1 MFANKSF
8 VQTALIASSIS
19 VLSCAQPAWS
29 NQWTDMFRTLLI
41 PQTGVASTDSIAARD
56 TQITNRIIDAINANK
71 LSTLDTQN
79 LKSQLDRIKSLESG
93 YRANRAGG
101 QLDAIE
107 TATLNAE
114 LNKVEASLNSM
125 LGVSSS
131 TTSNILGT
139 TFGASI
145 STNVDNFDASLA
157 DLKQRI
163 SRNLSSG
170 RLTIDEARSLTN
182 QYNRVL
188 SDRNNFKADG
198 TLTLD
203 ETNRLNQSLDDL
215 KRNITANNRDTQAW
229 PGIDGQQ
236 AAQAKRIDDGI
247 AAGKIS
253 RTEYEQ
259 LKAESNRIANQ
270 ETLARTNGLQLE
282 ETIALASSL
291 RDLDRRI
298 STSLNTNIGSSNFG
312 GWSNDR
318 DRMGDRD
325 GRDFDMRQ
333 SFVLKRIDE
342 GAANGR
348 LDAFE
353 AADLRADYTR
363 LEQLEAT
370 FRADGRLTS
379 SELNV
384 LQQGLESIISDLKEK
399 SASIAVQYPEIDN
412 KQTELKAKIDQG
424 VASGRIKRFDG
435 QKLSASLAWIATVE
449 AALRQSGGNLDK
461 AEADRI
467 LADLNRLSAK
477 IDHSA
482 SSPLQTLITRKNELQ
497 TKIDQNSASGKL
509 SQRSARNLRRE
520 LDRIGYSLAAYSPTA
535 TLPVADI
542 TRLTA
547 DMDRLNTQIT
557 TGLTYG
563 GDYRSGG
570 RGDWNQR

>member
-1 MFANKSF
+1 MFARKNL
-8 VQTALIASSIS
+8 VQAALIASSIS
-19 VLSCAQPAWS
+19 LVAATQPAWS

-71 LSTLDTQN
+71 LSTIDTQN
-79 LKSQLDRIKSLESG
+79 LKSQLDRIKSMESG
-93 YRANRAGG
+93 YRANRVGG

-114 LNKVEASLNSM
+114 LNKVEISLNQM
-125 LGVSSS
+125 LGLASNTS
-131 TTSNILGT
+131 TTL
-139 TFGASI
+139 GASVTT
-145 STNVDNFDASLA
+145 SVDNFDASLA
-157 DLKQRI
+157 ELKQRI
-163 SRNLSSG
+163 SKNLTTG

-188 SDRNNFKADG
+188 SDRNSFKADG
-198 TLTLD
+198 TLTFD
-203 ETNRLNQSLDDL
+203 ETNRLNQQIDEL
-215 KRNITANNRDTQAW
+215 KRSITANNHDIQVW

-247 AAGKIS
+247 AAGRVS

-282 ETIALASSL
+282 ETIALATSL
-291 RDLDRRI
+291 RDLDKRI
-298 STSLNTNIGSSNFG
+298 SVSLNNSVGSGFGGNPYQG
-312 GWSNDR
+312 GWSHDR
-318 DRMGDRD
+318 DGMGDRD

-333 SFVLKRIDE
+333 SYILKRIDE
-342 GAANGR
+342 ATANGR
-348 LDAFE
+348 LDAAE

-363 LEQLEAT
+363 LEQLEASY
-370 FRADGRLTS
+370 RADGRLSS

-384 LQQGLESIISDLKEK
+384 LQQGLESITTELKEK
-399 SASIAVQYPEIDN
+399 SASIAVQYPEIDR

-424 VASGRIKRFDG
+424 VLSGKIKRFDG
-435 QKLSASLAWIATVE
+435 QKLSGSLAWIASVE
-449 AALRQSGGNLDK
+449 AAFRQSGGTLDK

-467 LADLNRLSAK
+467 IADLDRLSAK
-477 IDHSA
+477 IDR
-482 SSPLQTLITRKNELQ
+482 SSSNPLQELITRKNDLQ
-497 TKIDQNSASGKL
+497 RKIDENSASGKL
-509 SQRSARNLRRE
+509 SYRAARNLRRD
-520 LDRIGYSLAAYSPTA
+520 LDRISFSLAAYSPTA
-535 TLPVADI
+535 TIPTADI
-542 TRLTA
+542 VRITA
-547 DMDRLNTQIT
+547 DMDRLNTGIT
-557 TGLTYG
+557 SGLTYG

>member
-1 MFANKSF
+1 MFANKF

-29 NQWTDMFRTLLI
+29 NQWTDMFRSLLV

-71 LSTLDTQN
+71 LSTIDTQS
-79 LKSQLDRIKSLESG
+79 LKSQLDRIKSMESG
-93 YRANRAGG
+93 YRANRVGG

-114 LNKVEASLNSM
+114 LNKVETSLNQM
-125 LGVSSS
+125 LGISSGSAS
-131 TTSNILGT
+131 TTY
-139 TFGASI
+139 GASVT
-145 STNVDNFDASLA
+145 TNVDNSDAQLA

-163 SRNLSSG
+163 TRNLTTG

-182 QYNRVL
+182 QYNRVV
-188 SDRNNFKADG
+188 SDRNSFKLDG
-198 TLTLD
+198 VLSVD
-203 ETNRLNQSLDDL
+203 EANRLNQSLDEL
-215 KRNITANNRDTQAW
+215 KRNVAANSHDNQVW

-247 AAGKIS
+247 AAGKVS

-282 ETIALASSL
+282 ETIALATSL
-291 RDLDRRI
+291 KDLDKRI
-298 STSLNTNIGSSNFG
+298 SVSLNNSVGSGYGGNQYPG
-312 GWSNDR
+312 GWQNDR

-333 SFVLKRIDE
+333 SYVLKRIDE

-348 LDAFE
+348 LDAVE

-363 LEQLEAT
+363 LEQLEASY
-370 FRADGRLTS
+370 RADGRLSS
-379 SELNV
+379 SELTV
-384 LQQGLESIISDLKEK
+384 LQQGLDSITSELKEK
-399 SASIAVQYPEIDN
+399 SASITVQYPEIDN
-412 KQTELKAKIDQG
+412 KQAELKNKIDQG

-435 QKLSASLAWIATVE
+435 QKLSASLAWIASVE
-449 AALRQSGGNLDK
+449 AAFRLSGGTLDK
-461 AEADRI
+461 SEADRI
-467 LADLNRLSAK
+467 LADLDRLSTK
-477 IDHSA
+477 IDRSA
-482 SSPLQTLITRKNELQ
+482 SNPLQALITRKNELQ
-497 TKIDQNSASGKL
+497 KKIDDNSASGKL
-509 SQRSARNLRRE
+509 SQRTARNLRRE

-535 TLPVADI
+535 ILPAADI
-542 TRLTA
+542 TRLNA
-547 DMDRLNTQIT
+547 DMDRLNTSIT

-563 GDYRSGG
+563 GNYSSGG

>member
-41 PQTGVASTDSIAARD
+41 PQTGVTSTDSIAARD

-71 LSTLDTQN
+71 LSTIDTQN
-79 LKSQLDRIKSLESG
+79 LKSQLDRIKSMESG
-93 YRANRAGG
+93 YRANRVGG

-114 LNKVEASLNSM
+114 LNKVETSLNGM
-125 LGVSSS
+125 LGLSSS
-131 TTSNILGT
+131 TST
-139 TFGASI
+139 TFGASVT
-145 STNVDNFDASLA
+145 TNVDNFDASLA
-157 DLKQRI
+157 ELKQRI
-163 SRNLSSG
+163 TKNLTTG

-188 SDRNNFKADG
+188 SDRNSFKADG
-198 TLTLD
+198 TLSFD
-203 ETNRLNQSLDDL
+203 ETNRLNQQIDEL

-247 AAGKIS
+247 AAGKVS

-270 ETLARTNGLQLE
+270 ESAARANGLQLE
-282 ETIALASSL
+282 ETLSLATSL
-291 RDLDRRI
+291 RDLDKRI
-298 STSLNTNIGSSNFG
+298 SVSLNNSVGSGYGGNQYPG
-312 GWSNDR
+312 GWQNDR
-318 DRMGDRD
+318 DGMGNRD

-333 SFVLKRIDE
+333 SYVLKRIDD

-348 LDAFE
+348 LDAVE

-363 LEQLEAT
+363 LEQLEASY
-370 FRADGRLTS
+370 RADGRLSS

-384 LQQGLESIISDLKEK
+384 LQQGLESITAELKEK
-399 SASIAVQYPEIDN
+399 SASVAVQYPEIDN
-412 KQTELKAKIDQG
+412 KQTELKNKIDLG
-424 VASGRIKRFDG
+424 VASGKIKRFDG
-435 QKLSASLAWIATVE
+435 QKLSASLTWIASVE
-449 AALRQSGGNLDK
+449 AAFRQSGGNLDK

-467 LADLNRLSAK
+467 LADLDRLSAK
-477 IDHSA
+477 IDR
-482 SSPLQTLITRKNELQ
+482 SSSNPLQDLITRKNELQ
-497 TKIDQNSASGKL
+497 KKIDDNSASGKL
-509 SQRSARNLRRE
+509 SYRSARNLRRE

-535 TLPVADI
+535 TLPAADI

-563 GDYRSGG
+563 GNYGSGG